1 MRDWNFVILIINKIL
16 LFLEVELWCYLLGC
30 CLLDFKVGFF
40 LFDEKLN

>member
-16 LFLEVELWCYLLGC
+16 LFLEVELWYYLLGC
-30 CLLDFKVGFF
+30 CLLDFKVDFF